1 MDLSTFR
8 MLVKIILL
16 LGILLLGIKAAMFHY
31 QVPGLILIKAE
42 GMHILTNA
50 TQGLWEE
57 LFMAVV

>member
-1 MDLSTFR
+1 

-16 LGILLLGIKAAMFHY
+16 LGIKVAKFHF
-31 QVPGLILIKAE
+31 QAPGLILIKVE
-42 GMHILTNA
+42 GIHILINA

>member
-8 MLVKIILL
+8 MLVKI
-16 LGILLLGIKAAMFHY
+16 ILLLGIKAAMFHY

>member
-1 MDLSTFR
+1 